1 MYNTSDI
8 RNGLK
13 IELNGAPY
21 EVLDFLHSK
30 SGRGGAHVWTKLRNL
45 LNGSVMENTFRSG
58 EKIAK
63 PDIETKEMQ
72 YIYKE
77 GQFLVFMDLTTYE
90 QIEIPEENLSG
101 KGGFLIEGMEIK
113 SVLYKGQVIDII
125 LPPSVILEVKETEPG
140 VKGDTVSGAT
150 KPAQLESGLTIS
162 VPLFIEVGD
171 KIKVDTRTGEYLGR
185 E

>member
-113 SVLYKGQVIDII
+113 SVLYKGQVIDLI
-125 LPPSVILEVKETEPG
+125 LPPSVILVVKDTEPG

-171 KIKVDTRTGEYLGR
+171 KIKVDTRTGQYLGR